1 MLHYARAVRR
11 TLLFVSLAILA
22 AWSPV
27 AAQTCTT
34 YADLTFATWQD
45 AGGTQELKMEL
56 LVPQSASP
64 VPVVVWIHGGGWFSG
79 SRLPIP
85 AGVSALCSRGYAVA
99 SVDYRLSD
107 TALWPAQIQDVKG
120 AVRWLRAR
128 ASTYN
133 LDPDRFAAWGTSAG
147 AHLASMLGTAGDQGT
162 FSLGN
167 ETVDLQG
174 TTGGNLAYSSRVQ
187 AVVSWYGYGDFLQM
201 GFYPSTQDHDSNGSA
216 ESRLV
221 GDWIQRVPERV
232 ATASPLTFASADD
245 PPFLV
250 MHGTLDDLVPFNQS
264 ELLVDAL
271 RLHGVRV
278 SWVPVPNGGH
288 GNSAFN
294 TAASYQTVY
303 DYLAGVLLNVPPVTV
318 GVQATDGSASEAGE
332 AGAGTATF
340 LVTRTGSTGANTG
353 PLTVHWAPGGTARIG
368 ADYSLAAP
376 WSITIPAGAS
386 GASLIVRPVDDP
398 LVEGDETVV
407 LKLAS
412 SSTYRIDDAAAS
424 AAAVLADNDGQ
435 PDLPV
440 VTLSAPDPVA
450 SEIGPAGGAF
460 TVAVEPP
467 AVSDLAVRYTVSG
480 TATNGE
486 DYVALSGKVIVPAG
500 AASAEIDLTVLT
512 DGRLEPSETVIL
524 TLEPSSQYEVA
535 ATPSNT
541 ASVHIR
547 EADDEPAL
555 PVVSVSA
562 TDPYGSE
569 PGADDGA
576 FTVTRTGS
584 TEGSLTLDLS
594 VGGTARENVDY
605 SNIPGTVFFGKGVSR
620 ISIILETR
628 DDLLVEDTET
638 ATLRVVPAPALLA
651 GPYAGSV
658 VAIGDDEPSP
668 GPGGFYLLPPCR
680 LASTRGPAGAWGAP
694 RMASGE
700 IRVFEAAGRCGI
712 PADATALALNLTV
725 IDPASLGH
733 ATLFETGAPKPTV
746 SSINFRA
753 GQNKANNAI
762 VPLTGTPRSLA
773 VYCGAVAG
781 GCDVILDVTGYF
793 R

>member
-1 MLHYARAVRR
+1 MRR
-11 TLLFVSLAILA
+11 TLLFVSLALLA
-22 AWSPV
+22 AWFPL
-27 AAQTCTT
+27 AAQTTCQPHSGLT
-34 YADLTFATWQD
+34 YATVQD
-45 AGGTQELKMEL
+45 TELKLEL

-64 VPVVVWIHGGGWFSG
+64 VPVVIWIHGGGWFNG

-85 AGVSALCSRGYAVA
+85 VDVEALCSRGYAVA

-107 TALWPAQIQDVKG
+107 AALWPAQIQDVKG

-128 ASTYN
+128 AAIYN
-133 LDPDRFAAWGTSAG
+133 LDPDRFAAWGSSAG
-147 AHLASMLGTAGDQGT
+147 AHLAAMLGTTGDEGT
-162 FSLGN
+162 VTIGN
-167 ETVDLQG
+167 ETVDLEG
-174 TTGGNLAYSSRVQ
+174 TTGGNTGQSSRVQ

-201 GFYPSTQDHDSNGSA
+201 NFYPSTQNHDTNGSP

-232 ATASPLTFASADD
+232 ATASPVTFASADD

-278 SWVPVPNGGH
+278 SWVPVPNAGH
-288 GNSAFN
+288 GNSSFN
-294 TAASYQTVY
+294 TPESYQTVY
-303 DYLAGVLLNVPPVTV
+303 TFLAGALLNLQPVTV
-318 GVQATDGSASEAGE
+318 GVQATDASASE

-340 LVTRTGSTGANTG
+340 LVSRTGSTAAA
-353 PLTVHWAPGGTARIG
+353 LTVRWAPGGTARIG

-376 WSITIPAGAS
+376 WSVTIPAGAAS
-386 GASLIVRPVDDP
+386 ASLTVRPVDDP

-412 SSTYRIDDAAAS
+412 HTSYRIDDAGAS
-424 AAAVLADNDGQ
+424 ATAVLVDDDAR

-440 VTLSAPDPVA
+440 VTLAASDPVA
-450 SEIGPAGGAF
+450 TEIGPEGGAF
-460 TVAVEPP
+460 TIAVEPP
-467 AVSDLAVRYTVSG
+467 QSSSLAVRYSVAG
-480 TATNGE
+480 TATNAE
-486 DYVALSGKVIVPAG
+486 DYAALSGEVTVPAG

-512 DGRLEPSETVIL
+512 DSRMEPSETAIL
-524 TLEPSSQYEVA
+524 TLEPSAFYEVGSA
-535 ATPSNT
+535 RT
-541 ASVHIR
+541 ASVQIR
-547 EADDEPAL
+547 EEDDESTL
-555 PVVSVSA
+555 PIVSVSA

-569 PGADDGA
+569 PGADDGS
-576 FTVTRTGS
+576 FTVSRTGS
-584 TEGSLTLDLS
+584 TDGSLTLDLA
-594 VGGTARENVDY
+594 VGGSARENVDY

-620 ISIILETR
+620 ISIILEIR
-628 DDLLVEDTET
+628 DDILLEGAET
-638 ATLRVVPAPALLA
+638 ATLGVVPGPAFLA

-658 VAIGDDEPSP
+658 VTIADDEPSP
-668 GPGGFYLLPPCR
+668 GSGNFYLVPPCR
-680 LASTRGPAGAWGAP
+680 LVSTRGPAGAWGAP

-700 IRVFEAAGRCGI
+700 IRVFGAAGRCGI
-712 PADATALALNLTV
+712 PADATALAVNLTV
-725 IDPASLGH
+725 IDPVSHGH

-746 SSINFRA
+746 SSINFQA
-753 GQNKANNAI
+753 SQNKANNAI
-762 VPLTGTPRSLA
+762 VPLTGSPRSLA